1 MTQTP
6 ASSPPTSSSPGS
18 SPPAAPPSA
27 SSPSPAPPPGSSPS
41 PASPP
46 GSSAPPGSRSVAPR
60 PVISPPAASPP
71 APAPFTLTRHRRA
84 LRFILTVACV
94 PYLALKVAWI
104 CGSHLGIPEG
114 SSLLEHRTV
123 MIFANGLTVLMD
135 ATVIVLALLL
145 TRPWG
150 LRVPAWVLVLPMWGA
165 TGLLVPIMAG
175 FPLQLLVRAFGGSVR
190 GTSEGGGDEP
200 FLDDWVFGVVY
211 SGFILQG
218 IALGSLFVLYARDR
232 WGHLWRGRIRDLPRG
247 RRSQRAGAV
256 AVALLAL
263 VPLTLHLLWA
273 TGSTTGLSAA
283 QARERTT
290 DFYFLECLDAVY
302 LVAAVAGALLLCLRR
317 APALP
322 LKVPLALT
330 WIGSGAVGCWG
341 GWLLLASLA
350 GPVDD
355 LSRQPTGLMPLAYSV
370 QMIIGIL
377 VAALGVRFLKERSGS
392 TA

>member
-1 MTQTP
+1 MPQTP
-6 ASSPPTSSSPGS
+6 ASSPPTPSPTT
-18 SPPAAPPSA
+18 A
-27 SSPSPAPPPGSSPS
+27 SPSP
-41 PASPP
+41 
-46 GSSAPPGSRSVAPR
+46 
-60 PVISPPAASPP
+60 PP
-71 APAPFTLTRHRRA
+71 APAPAPFALTRPRRA
-84 LRFILTVACV
+84 LRLLVTVACV

-114 SSLLEHRTV
+114 SSLLDHRTA

-135 ATVIVLALLL
+135 GTVIVLALLL

-150 LRVPAWVLVLPMWGA
+150 LRVPAWLLVSPMWGA

-190 GTSEGGGDEP
+190 GSSQGSGAEP

-247 RRSQRAGAV
+247 RPRRVGAV
-256 AVALLAL
+256 AAALLAL

-290 DFYFLECLDAVY
+290 DFYVLECLDMVY
-302 LVAAVAGALLLCLRR
+302 LVAAVAGALLLSVRR
-317 APALP
+317 APALPLKKMPLTVP

-341 GWLLLASLA
+341 AWLLLASLV
-350 GPVDD
+350 GPADD
-355 LSRQPTGLMPLAYSV
+355 LSRQPTGLTLLAYSV

-377 VAALGVRFLKERSGS
+377 VAALGARFLKERSGS